1 MSNDT
6 NGHGRVKDYG
16 SRDRI
21 RSVLRAAGEGRRRHR
36 CNQLEKSSDE
46 KTKVGQLKQETTT
59 EKHERRKHRE
69 CWEKGKHPETQQ
81 RILNELKTGTKTQTL
96 HKTQHHDRERSALLI
111 SSEPEV

>member
-46 KTKVGQLKQETTT
+46 KTGRTT
-59 EKHERRKHRE
+59 ETGNDYRE
-69 CWEKGKHPETQQ
+69 TRETQ
-81 RILNELKTGTKTQTL
+81 TQGML
-96 HKTQHHDRERSALLI
+96 GKR
-111 SSEPEV
+111 